1 LKIPNGQPEA
11 LNERL
16 TANIMAN
23 KKKDKK
29 TDNGQQPKLP
39 LLIFESLFCCQRSV
53 SYCDGVL
60 VRQSSL

>member
-29 TDNGQQPKLP
+29 TDNGQRDCAMHIP
-39 LLIFESLFCCQRSV
+39 LSFPFTELMTGL
-53 SYCDGVL
+53 L
-60 VRQSSL
+60 A

>member
-29 TDNGQQPKLP
+29 TDNIVTK
-39 LLIFESLFCCQRSV
+39 RK
-53 SYCDGVL
+53 
-60 VRQSSL
+60 RQKMIYKTLHKNPG